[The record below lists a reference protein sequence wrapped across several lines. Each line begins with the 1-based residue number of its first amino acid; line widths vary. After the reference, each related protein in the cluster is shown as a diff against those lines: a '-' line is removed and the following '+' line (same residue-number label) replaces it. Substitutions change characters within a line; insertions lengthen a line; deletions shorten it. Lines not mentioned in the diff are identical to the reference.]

1 MRRLAGLAL
10 AAALALSACTSEP
23 RAPLV
28 CYHLDAEDCL
38 RVAAAVLAEDDF
50 EARASLVAVVAY
62 RGCFPGA
69 FCGLMASEGLPPLT
83 ATVGIRFD
91 DGRKPVLRQL
101 GSLEDRPLQVSDGPM
116 NIDADGFIDA
126 YRNTRGVL
134 VIGTFP

>member
-1 MRRLAGLAL
+1 MRGLGRLAL

-28 CYHLDAEDCL
+28 CYQVDAEDCL
-38 RVAAAVLAEDDF
+38 RVAAAVLAEADF

-69 FCGLMASEGLPPLT
+69 YYPLVASDSQPPFT

-91 DGRKPVLRQL
+91 DGRGSVLRQL
-101 GSLEDRPLQVSDGPM
+101 GSLEDRPLHVTDGPI
-116 NIDADGFIDA
+116 NIEADQFIDA
-126 YRNTRGVL
+126 YANTRGVL
-134 VIGTFP
+134 VIGTLP